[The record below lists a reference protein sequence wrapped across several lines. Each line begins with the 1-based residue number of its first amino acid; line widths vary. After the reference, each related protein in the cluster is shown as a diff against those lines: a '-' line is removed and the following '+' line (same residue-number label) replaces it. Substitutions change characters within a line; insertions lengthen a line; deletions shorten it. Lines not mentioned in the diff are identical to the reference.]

1 MRKFAETIAW
11 AREGGFA
18 IDAAVSER
26 MAFIRR
32 TYTLLLIQLVCVALA
47 TSLSIRIGLPE
58 KLGLGGVLIGFLG
71 VIFIMP
77 RLIVPSASRPTQTLG
92 AALLIGFYGLLL
104 SPLVMVAPPGV
115 LIQAAVLTGCVFGGL
130 TLYVFMT
137 KKDFNFLGGMLSAA
151 LWILIGV
158 GIISFFFGGFGN
170 TAGLAYSGFAVL
182 LFSGFVLYDTSN
194 IMRRYPT
201 NAHVAASITLLIDVV
216 NLFWHIAYILMA
228 SRD

>member
-1 MRKFAETIAW
+1 MRKFAEAIAW
-11 AREGGFA
+11 AEEGGFA

-32 TYTLLLIQLVCVALA
+32 TYTTLLIQLIGVVLA
-47 TSLSIRIGLPE
+47 TSLSIKTGLAM
-58 KLGLGGVLIGFLG
+58 KIGLGGLLIGFLG

-77 RLIVPSASRPTQTLG
+77 KLIVPTASRPVQTLG
-92 AALLIGFYGLLL
+92 AALLVGFYGLLL
-104 SPLVMVAPPGV
+104 SPLVMVAPEGV
-115 LIQAAVLTGCVFGGL
+115 LIQAGVLTGCVFGGL
-130 TLYVFMT
+130 TAYVFMT

-151 LWILIGV
+151 LWILIGMGV
-158 GIISFFFGGFGN
+158 ISFLFGGFGN
-170 TAGLAYSGFAVL
+170 TAGLFYSGFAVL

-201 NAHVAASITLLIDVV
+201 NAHMAASIALLINVV
-216 NLFWHIAYILMA
+216 NIFWYIAMILMG

>member
-1 MRKFAETIAW
+1 MRKFAEASSW
-11 AREGGFA
+11 AKEGGFA
-18 IDAAVSER
+18 IDAAVDER

-32 TYTLLLIQLVCVALA
+32 TYTTLLIQLIGVVLA
-47 TSLSIRIGLPE
+47 TSLSIKTGLAMT
-58 KLGLGGVLIGFLG
+58 LGLGGLFIGFIG

-77 RLIVPSASRPTQTLG
+77 RLIVPTASRPVQTLG
-92 AALLIGFYGLLL
+92 AALLVSFYGLLL
-104 SPLVMVAPPGV
+104 SPLVMVAPEGV
-115 LIQAAVLTGCVFGGL
+115 LIQAGVLTGCVFGGL
-130 TLYVFMT
+130 TAYVFMT

-158 GIISFFFGGFGN
+158 GLISFLFGGFGN
-170 TAGLAYSGFAVL
+170 TAGLFYSGFAVL

-201 NAHVAASITLLIDVV
+201 NAHIAASIALLINVV
-216 NLFWHIAYILMA
+216 NIFWYIAMILMG

>member
-1 MRKFAETIAW
+1 MRKFAEAIAW
-11 AREGGFA
+11 AEEGGFA

-32 TYTLLLIQLVCVALA
+32 TYTTLLIQLIGVVLA
-47 TSLSIRIGLPE
+47 TSLSIKTGLAMT
-58 KLGLGGVLIGFLG
+58 LGLGGLIIGFVG

-77 RLIVPSASRPTQTLG
+77 RLIVPTASRPVQTLG
-92 AALLIGFYGLLL
+92 AALLVSFYGLLL
-104 SPLVMVAPPGV
+104 SPLVMVAPEGV

-130 TLYVFMT
+130 TAYVFMT

-158 GIISFFFGGFGN
+158 GVISFFFGGFGN
-170 TAGLAYSGFAVL
+170 TTGLLFSGGAVL

-201 NAHVAASITLLIDVV
+201 NAHMAASIALLINVV
-216 NLFWHIAYILMA
+216 NIFWYIAMILMG

>member
-1 MRKFAETIAW
+1 MRKFAEAIAW
-11 AREGGFA
+11 AEEGGFA

-32 TYTLLLIQLVCVALA
+32 TYTTLLIQLIGVVLA
-47 TSLSIRIGLPE
+47 TSLSIKTGLAM
-58 KLGLGGVLIGFLG
+58 KLGWGGLIIGFLG

-77 RLIVPSASRPTQTLG
+77 RLIVPTASRPVQTLG
-92 AALLIGFYGLLL
+92 AALLVSFYGLLL
-104 SPLVMVAPPGV
+104 SPLVMVAPEGV
-115 LIQAAVLTGCVFGGL
+115 LIQAGVLTGCVFGGL
-130 TLYVFMT
+130 TAYVFMT
-137 KKDFNFLGGMLSAA
+137 KKDFNVLGGMLSAA

-158 GIISFFFGGFGN
+158 GVVSFFFGGFGN
-170 TAGLAYSGFAVL
+170 TAGLFYSGFAVL

-201 NAHVAASITLLIDVV
+201 NAHMAASIALLINVV
-216 NLFWHIAYILMA
+216 NIFWYIAMILMG

>member
-1 MRKFAETIAW
+1 MRKFAEAISW
-11 AREGGFA
+11 AKEGGFA
-18 IDAAVSER
+18 IDAAVDER

-32 TYTLLLIQLVCVALA
+32 TYTTLLIQLIGVVLA
-47 TSLSIRIGLPE
+47 TSLSIKTGLAMT
-58 KLGLGGVLIGFLG
+58 LGLGGVIIGFIG
-71 VIFIMP
+71 VIFVMP
-77 RLIVPSASRPTQTLG
+77 RLIVPTASRPVQTLG
-92 AALLIGFYGLLL
+92 AALLVGFYGLLL
-104 SPLVMVAPPGV
+104 SPLVMVAPKGV

-130 TLYVFMT
+130 TAYVFMT

-158 GIISFFFGGFGN
+158 GVISFFFGGFGN
-170 TAGLAYSGFAVL
+170 TTGLLFSGGAVL

-201 NAHVAASITLLIDVV
+201 NAHMAASIALLINVV
-216 NLFWHIAYILMA
+216 NIFWYIAMILMG

>member
-1 MRKFAETIAW
+1 MRKFAEAISW
-11 AREGGFA
+11 AKEGGFA

-32 TYTLLLIQLVCVALA
+32 TYTTLLIQLIGVVLA
-47 TSLSIRIGLPE
+47 TSLSIKTGLAM
-58 KLGLGGVLIGFLG
+58 KLGLGGLIIGFLG
-71 VIFIMP
+71 VILIMP
-77 RLIVPSASRPTQTLG
+77 RLIVPTASRPVQTLG
-92 AALLIGFYGLLL
+92 AALLVSFYGLLL
-104 SPLVMVAPPGV
+104 SPLVMFAPEGV
-115 LIQAAVLTGCVFGGL
+115 LIQAGVLTGCVFGGL
-130 TLYVFMT
+130 TAYVFMT

-158 GIISFFFGGFGN
+158 GVISFLFGGFGN
-170 TAGLAYSGFAVL
+170 TAGLFYSGFAVL

-201 NAHVAASITLLIDVV
+201 NAHMAASIALLINVV
-216 NLFWHIAYILMA
+216 NIFWYIAMILMG

>member
-1 MRKFAETIAW
+1 MRKFAEAISW
-11 AREGGFA
+11 AKEGGFA

-32 TYTLLLIQLVCVALA
+32 TYTTLLIQLIGVVLA
-47 TSLSIRIGLPE
+47 TSLSIKTGLAMT
-58 KLGLGGVLIGFLG
+58 LGLGGVIIGFIG

-77 RLIVPSASRPTQTLG
+77 RLIVPTASRPVQTLG
-92 AALLIGFYGLLL
+92 AALLVSFYGLLL
-104 SPLVMVAPPGV
+104 SPLVMVAPEGV
-115 LIQAAVLTGCVFGGL
+115 LIQAGVLTGCVFGGL
-130 TLYVFMT
+130 TAYVFMT

-158 GIISFFFGGFGN
+158 GVISFFFGGFGN
-170 TAGLAYSGFAVL
+170 TTGLLFSGGAVL

-201 NAHVAASITLLIDVV
+201 NAHMAASIALLINVV
-216 NLFWHIAYILMA
+216 NIFWYIAMILMG